1 LKFAVFGCRRLSR
14 DSGDASRYNGFLLLA
29 LFDWVFERTFLDE
42 TTSGPGAVTINVA
55 PSGKSWTTYW
65 CVGALLVVM
74 LFFAIVRMRLRDIP
88 LERDEG
94 EFAYVG
100 QLMLQGIPPYKIASN
115 MKLPGTYAAYA
126 AMMAVFGETTSG
138 IRIGLILVNAVTTI
152 LVFLLAKYLYGSVS
166 GAVAGITYS
175 FLSCRPGVLGLYAHA
190 THFVVLAALAG
201 VLLLLYAID
210 TGRTGL
216 FFGSGVCY
224 GLAFVMKQP
233 GILFFVFAGLYW
245 LWREWKRP
253 FPWRNAAVRAGALL
267 AGLVLP
273 FGLTCLILFR
283 AGVFSSFRFWTWSY
297 AREYGSMTTL
307 REAWPM
313 LRASLPWV
321 VRPFVIW
328 EIVAVGLAAP
338 LWSRCA
344 RAHGRFM
351 ASFFLFSVL
360 AVCPGLYFRPHYFI
374 LLLPAAALCTGI
386 GVSAAQRALRERQF
400 GRLVVWL
407 PVLYF
412 AVVFAI
418 SVRGQYKTYFHLDPV
433 SLNTKIF
440 DRDPFL
446 EAVAVGN
453 YIKAHSS
460 EQDTIGVFGS
470 EPEICFYAGRHCASS
485 YLYTYPLMEKQK
497 YSEQMRRDMMQQVRD
512 ERPKFLVYADVARS
526 WGTPATLEENR
537 GFLETAWVYAHG
549 NYELADQVAVSG
561 DPGHLWGDRAYL
573 YVFRRTGP

>member
-1 LKFAVFGCRRLSR
+1 MVF
-14 DSGDASRYNGFLLLA
+14 F
-29 LFDWVFERTFLDE
+29 V
-42 TTSGPGAVTINVA
+42 
-55 PSGKSWTTYW
+55 
-65 CVGALLVVM
+65 LVRV
-74 LFFAIVRMRLRDIP
+74 RLRDMP

-100 QLMLQGIPPYKIASN
+100 QLMLEGIPPYKIASN

-138 IRIGLILVNAVTTI
+138 IRIGLMLVNAAATI
-152 LVFLLAKYLYGSVS
+152 LVFLLAKYLYGPLA

-201 VLLLLYAID
+201 ILLLLYAID
-210 TGRTGL
+210 TGRTGC
-216 FFGSGVCY
+216 FFGSGVCF
-224 GLAFVMKQP
+224 GLAFLMKQP
-233 GILFFVFAGLYW
+233 GILFFVFAGSYW

-253 FPWRNAAVRAGALL
+253 FPRHNAAVRAGALF

-273 FGLTCLILFR
+273 FGLTCLMLFR
-283 AGVFSSFRFWTWSY
+283 AGVFSSFWFWTWSY

-344 RAHGRFM
+344 REHGGFM
-351 ASFFLFSVL
+351 ASFFLSSLL

-386 GVSAAQRALRERQF
+386 GVSAVQQTLRERRF

-433 SLNTKIF
+433 SLNKKIF

-453 YIKAHSS
+453 YIRAHSA
-460 EQDTIGVFGS
+460 EQDMIGVFGS
-470 EPEICFYAGRHCASS
+470 EPEICFYSARHCASS

-497 YSEQMRRDMMQQVRD
+497 YSEQMRLDMMQQVRD
-512 ERPKFLVYADVARS
+512 ARPKFLVYADVARS

-537 GFLETAWVYAHG
+537 GFLEMAWAYAHG
-549 NYELADQVAVSG
+549 NYELVEEVAVGG

-573 YVFRRTGP
+573 YLFRRTGP

>member
-1 LKFAVFGCRRLSR
+1 MDFFCTRIS
-14 DSGDASRYNGFLLLA
+14 
-29 LFDWVFERTFLDE
+29 DWRSERTFVIE
-42 TTSGPGAVTINVA
+42 TTTWPGATSELER
-55 PSGKSWTTYW
+55 SGKDWTTYW
-65 CVGALLVVM
+65 CLGALLVVM
-74 LFFAIVRMRLRDIP
+74 VFFALVRVRLRDMP

-94 EFAYVG
+94 EFAYIG

-152 LVFLLAKYLYGSVS
+152 LVFLLAKYLYGSVA

-201 VLLLLYAID
+201 ILLLLYAID

-216 FFGSGVCY
+216 FFGSGVCF
-224 GLAFVMKQP
+224 GLAFLMKQP
-233 GILFFVFAGLYW
+233 GILFFVFAGLYS

-253 FPWRNAAVRAGALL
+253 LPWRNAAVRGGTLF

-273 FGLTCLILFR
+273 FGLTCLMLFR
-283 AGVFSSFRFWTWSY
+283 AGVFSSFWFWTWSY

-307 REAWPM
+307 RESWPM
-313 LRASLPWV
+313 LRATLPWA

-328 EIVAVGLAAP
+328 EIVAVGLTAP

-344 RAHGRFM
+344 RGHGGFTS
-351 ASFFLFSVL
+351 SFFLFSLL
-360 AVCPGLYFRPHYFI
+360 AVCPGFYFRPHYFI

-386 GVSAAQRALRERQF
+386 GVSAAQNRLRKTRF
-400 GRLVVWL
+400 TRLVAWL

-412 AVVFAI
+412 AIVFAI

-433 SLNTKIF
+433 SLNKKIF

-453 YIKAHSS
+453 YIKAHSA
-460 EQDTIGVFGS
+460 EQDTIGIFGS
-470 EPEICFYAGRHCASS
+470 EPEICFYSERHCASS
-485 YLYTYPLMEKQK
+485 YLYTYPLIEKQK
-497 YSEQMRRDMMQQVRD
+497 YAEQMRREMMEQVQD
-512 ERPKFLVYADVARS
+512 ARPKFLVYADVARS
-526 WGTPATLEENR
+526 WGTPGTLEENR
-537 GFLETAWVYAHG
+537 GFLEMAWAYAHS
-549 NYELADQVAVSG
+549 NYELVEQVAVGG
-561 DPGHLWGDRAYL
+561 DAGHLWGDQAYL
-573 YVFRRTGP
+573 YVFRRTAP

>member
-1 LKFAVFGCRRLSR
+1 LGGERNFVNETATAPGSVKAEL
-14 DSGDASRYNGFLLLA
+14 ASSEKG
-29 LFDWVFERTFLDE
+29 
-42 TTSGPGAVTINVA
+42 
-55 PSGKSWTTYW
+55 WTTYW
-65 CVGALLVVM
+65 CVGALVVVM
-74 LFFAIVRMRLRDIP
+74 VFFAFVRVRLCDMP

-100 QLMLQGIPPYKIASN
+100 QLMLEGIPPYKIASN

-126 AMMAVFGETTSG
+126 AMMVVFGETASG
-138 IRIGLILVNAVTTI
+138 IRIGLILINAATTI
-152 LVFLLAKYLYGSVS
+152 LVFLLAKRLYGPLS

-201 VLLLLYAID
+201 ILLLLYAIG

-216 FFGSGVCY
+216 FFGSGVCF
-224 GLAFVMKQP
+224 GLAFLMKQP

-253 FPWRNAAVRAGALL
+253 FPWREAAVRAGAML

-283 AGVFSSFRFWTWSY
+283 AGVFSSFWFWTWSY
-297 AREYGSMTTL
+297 AREYGSMTRL

-321 VRPFVIW
+321 VRPFVLW
-328 EIVAVGLAAP
+328 EIVAIGLTAP
-338 LWSRCA
+338 LWSPYA
-344 RAHGRFM
+344 RGHGGFL
-351 ASFFLFSVL
+351 ASFFLFSML

-374 LLLPAAALCTGI
+374 LLLPAAALCAGI
-386 GVSAAQRALRERQF
+386 GVSAAQLWLRERRF
-400 GRLVVWL
+400 SRPLVWL

-433 SLNTKIF
+433 SLNKKIF

-446 EAVAVGN
+446 EAVGVGS
-453 YIKAHSS
+453 YIKEHSA
-460 EQDTIGVFGS
+460 EQDTIGVLGS
-470 EPEICFYAGRHCASS
+470 EPEICFYSARHCASS

-497 YSEQMRRDMMQQVRD
+497 YAEQMQRDLMQQVRD
-512 ERPKFLVYADVARS
+512 ARPKFLVYADVARS

-537 GFLETAWVYAHG
+537 GFLEMAWAHAHD
-549 NYELADQVAVSG
+549 NYELVEQVAVEG